1 MGAVCDGP
9 FSGFHEMSDKIRNH
23 DKCGYQKSLIS
34 NIKAHSICKNPGLR
48 ISGFALHN
56 VRLCLFRT
64 QRQRREAVR
73 YKIDPQKMH
82 RLQNRKAQ
90 KCRKENTQHFTHV
103 GA

>member
-9 FSGFHEMSDKIRNH
+9 LSGFHEMSDKIGNH

-34 NIKAHSICKNPGLR
+34 NIKAHSIRKNTGLR
-48 ISGFALHN
+48 IPGSALHN

-90 KCRKENTQHFTHV
+90 KCRKENTQHFTHI